1 MILDKLQ
8 SLHKDHIWLQIHN
21 FAQQYPNTYAALQV
35 VVALIGYAYL
45 LLFPVLLLA
54 GFWTLGSYIMMEQPS
69 GDTMNFISW
78 TLITG
83 IAAMVTIQLTKIK
96 FFTTPGITLD
106 APMANKVHLLL
117 DKFADE
123 TAIPRIDRVVVT
135 EQLSIDLV
143 KTPTMAIPFWSSNT
157 LVIGLPLMQC
167 LSPEYFE
174 CAVIRKL
181 LQYTKN
187 RNWLIKWLH
196 QLRNVWCLYM
206 NVLSKNVTLGSLP
219 LAIFFKLY
227 APLYRELTTPI
238 AHRNELDADLD
249 TLQFVNDEDLLQT
262 IETVIVTKIYLDQQY
277 WPKIH
282 KSLRENLEPEIQPYS
297 NLEDILKEGLTT
309 KNTKRWLDSVYEN
322 ESHRLKAIPSLRA
335 RMHNIGRARIRIP
348 ERIQQTAAQVY
359 LEHDYTT
366 VVNGVNQLWKQ
377 RTGGVQSRAVSVTH
391 PVIAAQQSAGTTSP
405 EFSAKAFQ

>member
-1 MILDKLQ
+1 MILEKLR
-8 SLHKDHIWLQIHN
+8 SLRSDHIWHQIYG
-21 FAQQYPNTYAALQV
+21 FAQQYPNIYAALQV
-35 VVALIGYAYL
+35 LAALVGYVYL
-45 LLFPVLLLA
+45 ILFPVLFLA
-54 GFWTLGSYIMMEQPS
+54 GIWTLGSYVVLEQAS
-69 GDTMNFISW
+69 GSVMNFIGW

-83 IAAMVTIQLTKIK
+83 ISAMVTIQLTKIK
-96 FFTTPGITLD
+96 FFSTPGITLD
-106 APMANKVHLLL
+106 APMANKLHLLL

-123 TAIPRIDRVVVT
+123 TTIPGIDRIVVT

-167 LSPEYFE
+167 LTPEYFE

-181 LQYTKN
+181 LQYTKR

-196 QLRNVWCLYM
+196 QLRNVWLLYM
-206 NVLSKNVTLGSLP
+206 NVLSKNITLGTLP

-227 APLYRELTTPI
+227 APLYRDLTTPV

-262 IETVIVTKIYLDQQY
+262 IEAVIVAKIYLDQQY
-277 WPKIH
+277 WPKIR
-282 KSLRENLEPEIQPYS
+282 KSLKENQDIDIQPYS
-297 NLEDILKEGLTT
+297 KLEEILKQGLTT
-309 KNTKRWLDSVYEN
+309 KNTKRWLDSVFES

-359 LEHDYTT
+359 LEHDYLK
-366 VVNGVNQLWKQ
+366 VVDGVNQLWKQ
-377 RTGGVQSRAVSVTH
+377 RHNWIPGQPASATH
-391 PVIAAQQSAGTTSP
+391 SLIAAQQSGAAAQ
-405 EFSAKAFQ
+405 FSSKAYQ

>member
-1 MILDKLQ
+1 MILEKLR
-8 SLHKDHIWLQIHN
+8 SLRSDHIWHQIYG

-35 VVALIGYAYL
+35 LAALVGYVYL

-54 GFWTLGSYIMMEQPS
+54 GIWTLGSYVVLEQAS
-69 GDTMNFISW
+69 GNAMHFIGW

-83 IAAMVTIQLTKIK
+83 ISAMVTIQLTKIK
-96 FFTTPGITLD
+96 FFSTPGITLD
-106 APMANKVHLLL
+106 APMANKLHLLL

-123 TAIPRIDRVVVT
+123 TTIPRIDRIVVT

-167 LSPEYFE
+167 LTPEYFE

-181 LQYTKN
+181 LQYTKR
-187 RNWLIKWLH
+187 RNCLIKWLH
-196 QLRNVWCLYM
+196 QLRNVWLLYM
-206 NVLSKNVTLGSLP
+206 NVLSKNITLGTLP

-227 APLYRELTTPI
+227 APLYRDLTTPV

-262 IETVIVTKIYLDQQY
+262 IEAVIVAKIYLDQQY
-277 WPKIH
+277 WPKIR
-282 KSLRENLEPEIQPYS
+282 KSLKENQDIDIQPYS
-297 NLEDILKEGLTT
+297 KLEEMLKQGLTT
-309 KNTKRWLDSVYEN
+309 KNTKRWLDSVFES

-348 ERIQQTAAQVY
+348 ERLQQTAAQAY
-359 LEHDYTT
+359 LEHDYLKI
-366 VVNGVNQLWKQ
+366 VDSVNQLWKQ
-377 RTGGVQSRAVSVTH
+377 RHSRIPGH
-391 PVIAAQQSAGTTSP
+391 PVSATHSLIAAQQSGVATQ
-405 EFSAKAFQ
+405 FSSKAYQ